1 MRTLIDSS
9 TDAVVVEA
17 AVRQQVDLTVRDA
30 VLGEAAGGW
39 ADADDL
45 LEGVIRA
52 AGRSEVLVPRTGVA
66 GEGDAERMCTGGNL

>member
-1 MRTLIDSS
+1 MRTLVDGG

-17 AVRQQVDLTVRDA
+17 AVRQQVDLAVRDA
-30 VLGEAAGGW
+30 VLGKAAGGW

-52 AGRSEVLVPRTGVA
+52 AGRTEDLVPRTGVA

>member
-1 MRTLIDSS
+1 MGALVDGG

-17 AVRQQVDLTVRDA
+17 TVRQQVHLAVGNA
-30 VLGEAAGGW
+30 VLGETAGGW

-52 AGRSEVLVPRTGVA
+52 AGRTEDLVARTGVA
-66 GEGDAERMCTGGNL
+66 GEGDAECVCTGGNL

>member
-1 MRTLIDSS
+1 MGALIDGG

-17 AVRQQVDLTVRDA
+17 AVRQQVYLTIGDA

-39 ADADDL
+39 ADTDDL

-52 AGRSEVLVPRTGVA
+52 AGRTEDLVARTGVA
-66 GEGDAERMCTGGNL
+66 GEGDAERVCTGGDL